1 SSETACRL
9 LSWWIRRAYS
19 GGTVTVL
26 VACPSWPVTPAG
38 MDEGTD
44 IAASA
49 GVYETL
55 ESLGLDRRVGRVRGV
70 LLPRSACAPYQSM
83 CRQIS
88 RAAQIGAPTLPRGF
102 KSPSAVSYVCEPYG
116 GEP

>member
-1 SSETACRL
+1 M
-9 LSWWIRRAYS
+9 
-19 GGTVTVL
+19 L
-26 VACPSWPVTPAG
+26 VAGPSWPLTPAG

-88 RAAQIGAPTLPRGF
+88 RADPIRALTLSRGV
-102 KSPSAVSYVCEPYG
+102 KCPSAARYVCEPYG